1 MKMDGDSFYLARRMA
16 PLVAWTARGIMAGQF
31 SLAACRRSLAAT
43 AEKTAARAGFERRA
57 SDIINLDDL
66 LSEAVGKIQADIDRV
81 LEAIQADVRPMVR
94 ARAPLNAIQA
104 QAHERNGAAGFPIH
118 EQDLTEVVRG
128 MVRAMVAPVPP
139 ERGCRYA
146 R

>member
-1 MKMDGDSFYLARRMA
+1 MKMDGEAFYLARRMA
-16 PLVAWTARGIMAGQF
+16 PYVTWTARGIMAGQF
-31 SLAACRRSLAAT
+31 SLAACQRALAAKAEAT
-43 AEKTAARAGFERRA
+43 ACLAGFQRRA
-57 SDIINLDDL
+57 PDIIDLDGL
-66 LSEAVGKIQADIDRV
+66 LIEAGSMIQADIDRV